1 MGQTTVAR
9 VLGGLLA
16 VASAVPAWGQTGYQ
30 YEQLAPDPVLKTPA
44 TLESMSMRAG
54 YEQRH
59 RDCLD
64 AGFHLDAVLAARPD
78 WAGALELRLFCERQE
93 NRRVDEMADLT
104 GLVELQP
111 ENWKRWFD
119 RATLHQENLELE
131 PAIEDLNE
139 AIKLRWWEINLYA
152 QRCRW
157 EEEREEYAS
166 AFADA
171 EKVHQLVPSWSVPVK
186 EMARLAV
193 KAGRGEGDVARY
205 LKLAEIGDPKPEDS
219 PRSDDDLST
228 DGMGSEELM
237 LRAGYAL
244 RQRKAEQELRFL
256 NAALVRQPGL
266 MSALERRVQIAMFA
280 TQEQRMNSRL
290 FPLLNPRKDVDT
302 LISLDPKRP
311 DYYRLRIE
319 LRSLRSNWYLYSYS
333 EKPEATLQD
342 YGMIIL
348 LEPHE
353 GKNYVDRADFR
364 LQMKNPDLDAAIE
377 DYRQAIDLEPGNAR
391 YCYKM
396 AQAYARN
403 KAQLTEALALNWALI
418 GEPDNAAWL
427 KERAKLP

>member
-9 VLGGLLA
+9 VMGGLLV
-16 VASAVPAWGQTGYQ
+16 VASAISASAQTGYQ

-44 TLESMSMRAG
+44 TLESMSMRAA

-93 NRRVDEMADLT
+93 NRRIDEMADLN

-119 RATLHQENLELE
+119 RATLHQKNLELK
-131 PAIEDLNE
+131 AAMEDLNE

-152 QRCRW
+152 QRSRW
-157 EEEREEYAS
+157 EEDQQDYAS

-171 EKVHQLVPSWSVPVK
+171 ETIHRLVPIWPACLK
-186 EMARLAV
+186 EMARLAL
-193 KAGRGEGDVARY
+193 KAGRGEADSARY

-219 PRSDDDLST
+219 PRNDDALST

-244 RQRKAEQELRFL
+244 RQRKQEQELRFL

-266 MSALERRVQIAMFA
+266 MLALEMRVQIAKYA
-280 TQEQRMNSRL
+280 TMEQRMNSRL
-290 FPLLNPRKDVDT
+290 FQTMNPRKDVDT
-302 LISLDPKRP
+302 LIALDPKRP

-319 LRSLRSNWYLYSYS
+319 LRSTRPYSYS
-333 EKPEATLQD
+333 ETPEATLQD

-348 LEPHE
+348 LEPYE
-353 GKNYVDRADFR
+353 GRNYVDRADLR
-364 LQMKNPDLDAAIE
+364 SQMKHPDFDAAIE
-377 DYRQAIDLEPGNAR
+377 DYRRAIDLEPSNAG

-403 KAQLTEALALNWALI
+403 NAQLTEALALNWALI